1 MSEADRIFEKLGYKK
16 HEHNIFKEG
25 EEPKANEWITQDEPY
40 IEYSDEKVI
49 NGVYY
54 SMFIMFMMNAKR
66 IQIGG
71 YEKGTTPYG
80 KHYERMRNPI
90 LNTLELAA
98 ISIKVDELGW
108 IECQK

>member
-1 MSEADRIFEKLGYKK
+1 MSEADKIFEEIGYKK

-40 IEYSDEKVI
+40 IEYLDEKVI
-49 NGVYY
+49 NGTYY
-54 SMFIMFMMNAKR
+54 SMFIMFMMNIKR

-80 KHYERMRNPI
+80 KHYERIRNPI
-90 LNTLELAA
+90 LNTKEVQA
-98 ISIKVDELGW
+98 ISLKVGELGW
-108 IECQK
+108 K

>member
-1 MSEADRIFEKLGYKK
+1 MSEADKIFEEIGYKK

-40 IEYSDEKVI
+40 IKYLDEKVV
-49 NGVYY
+49 NGTYY

-71 YEKGTTPYG
+71 YEKGTTLYG
-80 KHYERMRNPI
+80 KHYERIRNPI
-90 LNTLELAA
+90 LNTKEVQA
-98 ISIKVDELGW
+98 ISLKVGELGW
-108 IECQK
+108 K

>member
-1 MSEADRIFEKLGYKK
+1 MSEADKIFEEIGYKK

-40 IEYSDEKVI
+40 IEYLDEKVI
-49 NGVYY
+49 NGTYY
-54 SMFIMFMMNAKR
+54 SMFIMFMINVKR

-80 KHYERMRNPI
+80 KHDERMRNPI
-90 LNTLELAA
+90 LNIKEVQA
-98 ISIKVDELGW
+98 ISLKVGELGW
-108 IECQK
+108 MKK